1 MGARTFAGRG
11 ATGIVGAAAP
21 APTAARGFPSLN
33 RNRFH
38 SAPTFSE
45 YLETVE
51 KNRELWHA
59 LARRAVVDEETRQRA
74 RAIPGRW
81 NVIALT
87 EDWCGDAIN
96 TLPVFDRLAE
106 SAGNI
111 ELRVLLR
118 DENPDLM
125 DAHLTN
131 GTSRS
136 IPVLIVYD
144 EALRERGWWGPRP
157 APIQEWVMTEGMKLD
172 TADRYRE
179 VRRYYARDKGRTALD
194 EFLRILERAAAG
206 D

>member
-1 MGARTFAGRG
+1 M
-11 ATGIVGAAAP
+11 
-21 APTAARGFPSLN
+21 N
-33 RNRFH
+33 RERFH
-38 SAPTFSE
+38 GASTFRE
-45 YLETVE
+45 YLETVG

-59 LARRAVVDEETRQRA
+59 LARRAAVDEETRQRA
-74 RAIPGRW
+74 RAIAGRW

-106 SAGNI
+106 AAGHI

-144 EALRERGWWGPRP
+144 ETFRERGWWGPRP
-157 APIQEWVMTEGMKLD
+157 APIQEWVMTEGMELG
-172 TADRYRE
+172 TAERYRE
-179 VRRYYARDKGRTALD
+179 VRRYYARDTGRTALD
-194 EFLRILERAAAG
+194 EFLRILERAAA
-206 D
+206 DD

>member
-1 MGARTFAGRG
+1 M
-11 ATGIVGAAAP
+11 
-21 APTAARGFPSLN
+21 N
-33 RNRFH
+33 RERFSH
-38 SAPTFSE
+38 ASTFSE

-59 LARRAVVDEETRQRA
+59 LARRAAVDEGTLERA
-74 RAIPGRW
+74 RAIDGVW
-81 NVIALT
+81 SVVALT

-106 SAGNI
+106 AAGNI
-111 ELRVLLR
+111 ELRVLPR

-136 IPVLIVYD
+136 IPVLIIYD
-144 EALRERGWWGPRP
+144 ESFRERGWWGPRP

-172 TADRYRE
+172 PADRYRE

-194 EFLRILERAAAG
+194 EFLRILERAATG

>member
-1 MGARTFAGRG
+1 M
-11 ATGIVGAAAP
+11 
-21 APTAARGFPSLN
+21 N
-33 RNRFH
+33 RERFH
-38 SAPTFSE
+38 SASTFSA

-59 LARRAVVDEETRQRA
+59 LARRVAVDEETRQRA

-96 TLPVFDRLAE
+96 TLPVFDRLADV
-106 SAGNI
+106 AGNI

-144 EALRERGWWGPRP
+144 EAFRERGWWGPRP

-172 TADRYRE
+172 PADRYRE

-194 EFLRILERAAAG
+194 EFLGILERATAG

>member
-1 MGARTFAGRG
+1 M
-11 ATGIVGAAAP
+11 
-21 APTAARGFPSLN
+21 N
-33 RNRFH
+33 RERFSH
-38 SAPTFSE
+38 ASTFSE

-59 LARRAVVDEETRQRA
+59 LARRAAVDEGTLERA
-74 RAIPGRW
+74 RAIDGVW
-81 NVIALT
+81 NVVALT

-106 SAGNI
+106 AAGNI
-111 ELRVLLR
+111 ELRVLPR

-136 IPVLIVYD
+136 IPILIIYD
-144 EALRERGWWGPRP
+144 EPFRERGWWGPRP

-172 TADRYRE
+172 PADRYRE

-194 EFLRILERAAAG
+194 EFLRILERAATG

>member
-1 MGARTFAGRG
+1 M
-11 ATGIVGAAAP
+11 
-21 APTAARGFPSLN
+21 N
-33 RNRFH
+33 RDRFL
-38 SAPTFSE
+38 SASTFSE
-45 YLETVE
+45 YLETVD

-59 LARRAVVDEETRQRA
+59 LARRAAVDEETRERA

-106 SAGNI
+106 LAGNI
-111 ELRVLLR
+111 ELRLLLR

-144 EALRERGWWGPRP
+144 ETFRERGWWGPRP

-172 TADRYRE
+172 PTDRYRE
-179 VRRYYARDKGRTALD
+179 VRRYYARDRGRTSLD

>member
-1 MGARTFAGRG
+1 M
-11 ATGIVGAAAP
+11 
-21 APTAARGFPSLN
+21 N
-33 RNRFH
+33 RDRFH
-38 SAPTFSE
+38 DASTFSE
-45 YLETVE
+45 YLETVG

-59 LARRAVVDEETRQRA
+59 LASRAAVDEETRQRA

-81 NVIALT
+81 KVIALT

-106 SAGNI
+106 AAGNI

-125 DAHLTN
+125 DDHLTN

-136 IPVLIVYD
+136 IPVLIIYD
-144 EALRERGWWGPRP
+144 EAFRERGWWGPRP
-157 APIQEWVMTEGMKLD
+157 APIQEWVLTEGMELD
-172 TADRYRE
+172 PADRYRE
-179 VRRYYARDKGRTALD
+179 VRRYYARDRGRTALD

-206 D
+206 E

>member
-1 MGARTFAGRG
+1 MNQERFYGA
-11 ATGIVGAAAP
+11 
-21 APTAARGFPSLN
+21 S
-33 RNRFH
+33 
-38 SAPTFSE
+38 TFSE
-45 YLETVE
+45 YLETVG

-59 LARRAVVDEETRQRA
+59 LARRTAVDEETRQRA

-81 NVIALT
+81 HVIALT

-106 SAGNI
+106 VAGNI

-131 GTSRS
+131 GTNRS

-144 EALRERGWWGPRP
+144 GAFRERGWWGPRP
-157 APIQEWVMTEGMKLD
+157 APIQEWVMTEGMALD
-172 TADRYRE
+172 PADRYRE
-179 VRRYYARDKGRTALD
+179 VRRYYARNKGRTALD
-194 EFLRILERAAAG
+194 EFLRILERAAAAG
-206 D
+206 

>member
-1 MGARTFAGRG
+1 M
-11 ATGIVGAAAP
+11 
-21 APTAARGFPSLN
+21 N
-33 RNRFH
+33 RDRFR
-38 SAPTFSE
+38 SASTFSE

-51 KNRELWHA
+51 QNRELWHA
-59 LARRAVVDEETRQRA
+59 LARRAAVDEETRDRA
-74 RAIPGRW
+74 HAIPGRW

-106 SAGNI
+106 AAGNI

-144 EALRERGWWGPRP
+144 ETFRERGWWGPRP
-157 APIQEWVMTEGMKLD
+157 APIQEWVMTEGMQLEVE
-172 TADRYRE
+172 DRYRE
-179 VRRYYARDKGRTALD
+179 VRRYYARDRGRTSLD

>member
-1 MGARTFAGRG
+1 MDRE
-11 ATGIVGAAAP
+11 
-21 APTAARGFPSLN
+21 
-33 RNRFH
+33 RFFG
-38 SAPTFSE
+38 APTFSA

-59 LARRAVVDEETRQRA
+59 LARRAAVDEATRERA
-74 RAIPGRW
+74 RAIPGTW
-81 NVIALT
+81 HVIALT

-96 TLPVFDRLAE
+96 TLPVFERLAD
-106 SAGNI
+106 ATPGL
-111 ELRVLLR
+111 ELRILLR

-144 EALRERGWWGPRP
+144 EAFRERGWWGPRP
-157 APIQEWVMTEGMKLD
+157 APIQEWVMSEGMKLD
-172 TADRYRE
+172 PADRYRE

-194 EFLRILERAAAG
+194 EFLRILERATAG
-206 D
+206 E

>member
-1 MGARTFAGRG
+1 MNRERFYGA
-11 ATGIVGAAAP
+11 
-21 APTAARGFPSLN
+21 L
-33 RNRFH
+33 
-38 SAPTFSE
+38 TFSS

-59 LARRAVVDEETRQRA
+59 LARRAAVDEEIRQRA

-106 SAGNI
+106 VAGNI
-111 ELRVLLR
+111 ELRVLPR

-136 IPVLIVYD
+136 IPVLIIYD
-144 EALRERGWWGPRP
+144 EAFRERGWWGPRP
-157 APIQEWVMTEGMKLD
+157 APIQEWVLTEGMKLD
-172 TADRYRE
+172 PEDRYRE
-179 VRRYYARDKGRTALD
+179 VRRYYARDKGHTALD
-194 EFLRILERAAAG
+194 EFLRILERAGAG

>member
-1 MGARTFAGRG
+1 M
-11 ATGIVGAAAP
+11 
-21 APTAARGFPSLN
+21 N

-59 LARRAVVDEETRQRA
+59 LARRAAVDEETRQRA

>member
-1 MGARTFAGRG
+1 
-11 ATGIVGAAAP
+11 
-21 APTAARGFPSLN
+21 LN

-38 SAPTFSE
+38 TAPTFSA
-45 YLETVE
+45 YLATVE

-59 LARRAVVDEETRQRA
+59 PARRAAVAEETRPRA
-74 RAIPGRW
+74 RAVPGRW
-81 NVIALT
+81 NVLALT
-87 EDWCGDAIN
+87 EDWCGEAIN
-96 TLPVFDRLAE
+96 TRPVFDRLAE
-106 SAGNI
+106 VAGNI

-136 IPVLIVYD
+136 IPVLIIYD
-144 EALRERGWWGPRP
+144 EAFRERGWWGPRP
-157 APIQEWVMTEGMKLD
+157 APIQEWVLTEGLKLD
-172 TADRYRE
+172 PEDRYRE

-194 EFLRILERAAAG
+194 EFLGILERATAG

>member
-1 MGARTFAGRG
+1 M
-11 ATGIVGAAAP
+11 
-21 APTAARGFPSLN
+21 N
-33 RNRFH
+33 RNRFRGA
-38 SAPTFSE
+38 STFSE

-59 LARRAVVDEETRQRA
+59 LARRAAVDEEARQRA

-106 SAGNI
+106 VAGNI

-144 EALRERGWWGPRP
+144 EAFRERGWWGPRP
-157 APIQEWVMTEGMKLD
+157 APIQEWVVTEGMELD
-172 TADRYRE
+172 VKDRYRE

>member
-1 MGARTFAGRG
+1 MDRK
-11 ATGIVGAAAP
+11 
-21 APTAARGFPSLN
+21 
-33 RNRFH
+33 RFLA
-38 SAPTFSE
+38 APTFSE

-59 LARRAVVDEETRQRA
+59 LARRAAVDEAPRERA
-74 RAIPGRW
+74 RAIPGSW
-81 NVIALT
+81 HVVALT

-106 SAGNI
+106 VTPNI

-136 IPVLIVYD
+136 IPVLIAYD
-144 EALRERGWWGPRP
+144 ADFEERGWWGPRP
-157 APIQEWVMTEGMKLD
+157 APIQAWVMTEGTKLD
-172 TADRYRE
+172 VKDRYRGE

-194 EFLRILERAAAG
+194 EFLTVLEGAALS
-206 D
+206 

>member
-1 MGARTFAGRG
+1 LNRERFH
-11 ATGIVGAAAP
+11 GAA
-21 APTAARGFPSLN
+21 
-33 RNRFH
+33 
-38 SAPTFSE
+38 TFSA

-59 LARRAVVDEETRQRA
+59 LARRAAVDEEIRQRA

-106 SAGNI
+106 AAGNI
-111 ELRVLLR
+111 ELRILLR

-136 IPVLIVYD
+136 IPVLIIYD
-144 EALRERGWWGPRP
+144 EAFRERGWWGPRP
-157 APIQEWVMTEGMKLD
+157 APIQEWVLTEGMKLD
-172 TADRYRE
+172 PEDRYRE
-179 VRRYYARDKGRTALD
+179 VRRYYARDKGRPPLD
-194 EFLRILERAAAG
+194 ECPRILAPAAAG

>member
-1 MGARTFAGRG
+1 M
-11 ATGIVGAAAP
+11 
-21 APTAARGFPSLN
+21 N
-33 RNRFH
+33 RDRFRDA
-38 SAPTFSE
+38 STFSS

-59 LARRAVVDEETRQRA
+59 LARRAAVDEGTLERA
-74 RAIPGRW
+74 RAIDGEW

-106 SAGNI
+106 AAANI

-136 IPVLIVYD
+136 IPILIVYD
-144 EALRERGWWGPRP
+144 EAFRERGWWGPRP
-157 APIQEWVMTEGMKLD
+157 APIQEWVMTEGMKLES
-172 TADRYRE
+172 TDRYRE
-179 VRRYYARDKGRTALD
+179 VRRYYARDKGRTSLD
-194 EFLRILERAAAG
+194 EFLSILESAAA
-206 D
+206 DD

>member
-1 MGARTFAGRG
+1 MGIAGRIIPSR
-11 ATGIVGAAAP
+11 A
-21 APTAARGFPSLN
+21 AARGFPSLN
-33 RNRFH
+33 RERFH
-38 SAPTFSE
+38 GASTFSE
-45 YLETVE
+45 YLETVG

-59 LARRAVVDEETRQRA
+59 LARRASVDEETRQRA

-81 NVIALT
+81 KVIALT

-106 SAGNI
+106 VAGNI

-136 IPVLIVYD
+136 IPVLIIYD
-144 EALRERGWWGPRP
+144 EAFRERGWWGPRP
-157 APIQEWVMTEGMKLD
+157 APIQEWVMTEGLKLD
-172 TADRYRE
+172 PADRYRE

-194 EFLRILERAAAG
+194 EFLRVLERAAAG

>member
-1 MGARTFAGRG
+1 MNRSRFRT
-11 ATGIVGAAAP
+11 
-21 APTAARGFPSLN
+21 
-33 RNRFH
+33 
-38 SAPTFSE
+38 APTFSE
-45 YLETVE
+45 YLDTVE

-59 LARRAVVDEETRQRA
+59 LARRATVDEATRQRA
-74 RAIPGRW
+74 CAIPGRW

-106 SAGNI
+106 AAGNI

-144 EALRERGWWGPRP
+144 ETFRERGWWGPRP
-157 APIQEWVMTEGMKLD
+157 AQIQEWVMTEGLKLD
-172 TADRYRE
+172 PEDRYRE
-179 VRRYYARDKGRTALD
+179 VRRYYARDRGRAALD
-194 EFLRILERAAAG
+194 EFLRVLERAAA
-206 D
+206 DD

>member
-1 MGARTFAGRG
+1 M
-11 ATGIVGAAAP
+11 
-21 APTAARGFPSLN
+21 N
-33 RNRFH
+33 RERFSH
-38 SAPTFSE
+38 ASTFSE

-59 LARRAVVDEETRQRA
+59 LARRAAVDEGTLERA
-74 RAIPGRW
+74 RAIDGVW
-81 NVIALT
+81 NVVALT

-106 SAGNI
+106 AAGNI
-111 ELRVLLR
+111 ELRVLPR

-125 DAHLTN
+125 
-131 GTSRS
+131 SRS
-136 IPVLIVYD
+136 IPVLIIYD
-144 EALRERGWWGPRP
+144 ESFRERGWWGPRP

-172 TADRYRE
+172 PADRYRE

-194 EFLRILERAAAG
+194 EFLRILERAATG